1 MKTLL
6 ARSILAL
13 TASTLLIGTT
23 RAEGAAWLTDYD
35 KAIAQAK
42 AENKAVLL
50 DFTGS
55 DWCGYCIKMVKETL
69 SKKEFT
75 EYAAKNLVLVEVDF
89 PNNKPQTDVVK
100 KQNEELQKK
109 FGVQGYPTFLLLDK
123 NGKELGRQR
132 GYLEGGPSAFMAKL
146 NGFKK

>member
-1 MKTLL
+1 MKTRLL
-6 ARSILAL
+6 HNLAALVATTILTGPLHA
-13 TASTLLIGTT
+13 
-23 RAEGAAWLTDYD
+23 AEAAWQTNYE
-35 KAIAQAK
+35 KALAQAK

-55 DWCGYCIKMVKETL
+55 DWCGYCIKMVKDTL

-89 PNNKPQTDVVK
+89 PNGKPQTEEVK
-100 KQNEELQKK
+100 KQNAELEKK

-123 NGKELGRQR
+123 RGKELGRQR
-132 GYLEGGPSAFMAKL
+132 GYLEGGPATFIAKL
-146 NGFKK
+146 ESFKK